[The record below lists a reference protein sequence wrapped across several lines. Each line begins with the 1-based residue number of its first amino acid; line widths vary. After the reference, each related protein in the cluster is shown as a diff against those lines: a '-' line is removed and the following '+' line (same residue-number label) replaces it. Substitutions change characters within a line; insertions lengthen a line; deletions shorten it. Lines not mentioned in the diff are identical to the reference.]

1 MNKFEFIKNNFS
13 IDFLLSMPTLW
24 QLCAILVALGLSF
37 FSNQI
42 IKNYVV
48 GSAVN
53 NWKMATDGL
62 VRIISPIIILIV
74 LFFSKIYL
82 DTFQA
87 TPFLH
92 IAISLVNALIVIRL
106 GVYFIRYLTKP
117 RPWIRALENTIAS
130 LVWVIVALYLF
141 GLLSPIRETLD
152 QVQFSFGDNN
162 FSLFL
167 VFQILF
173 GSALAVLFAVT
184 LGQFI
189 ENRLMKVDQLDMNA
203 RVMINK
209 VFKITLYVVAVV
221 VALSSIG
228 LDLTFLSVFGGAFGV
243 GLAFGMQKI
252 ASNYVCGFIILLDK
266 SIHIGDILM
275 VGEHYGVVT
284 LIRSRYTV
292 LRKLDGIEVIIPN
305 ETLISENIINHTL
318 TDRKSRIS
326 IDVQISYKSSVDK
339 AFEILLNS
347 ARNEPRVLNDP
358 APSVFLMKFAD
369 SGIDL
374 MLSFYIVDPEEGSWG
389 LKSDIY
395 REIWNEFQ
403 KQDIDIPYPYRTVEI
418 VNSDKDKKII

>member
-13 IDFLLSMPTLW
+13 LDFLLSMTTLS
-24 QLCAILVALGLSF
+24 QLSAILVALGLSLF
-37 FSNQI
+37 TNQV

-48 GSAVN
+48 GSAKN

-82 DTFQA
+82 DTFQS
-87 TPFLH
+87 TPILH
-92 IAISLVNALIVIRL
+92 IAISLVNALIIIRL
-106 GVYFIRYLTKP
+106 GVYFIRYIIKP

-130 LVWVIVALYLF
+130 LVWIIVALYLF
-141 GLLSPIRETLD
+141 GLLSPIRDSLA
-152 QVQFSFGDNN
+152 QIQFSFGENN

-167 VFQILF
+167 ALQVMF
-173 GSALAVLFAVT
+173 GSGIAVLFAVT
-184 LGQFI
+184 IGQFI

-203 RVMINK
+203 RVMLNK
-209 VFKITLYVVAVV
+209 ILKITLYVVAVV

-252 ASNYVCGFIILLDK
+252 ASNYICGFIILLDK

-326 IDVQISYKSSVDK
+326 VDVQISYKSSVDK
-339 AFEILLNS
+339 AFEIMLNT
-347 ARNEPRVLNDP
+347 AKNESRVLNDP
-358 APSVFLMKFAD
+358 MPSVFLMKFAD

-374 MLSFYIVDPEEGSWG
+374 MLSFYILDPEEGSWG
-389 LKSDIY
+389 LKSDVY
-395 REIWNEFQ
+395 REIWKEFQ
-403 KQDIDIPYPYRTVEI
+403 KHDIEIPYPYRTVEI
-418 VNSDKDKKII
+418 INSEKIKK

>member
-13 IDFLLSMPTLW
+13 LDFLLSMPTLW
-24 QLCAILVALGLSF
+24 QICAILVALGLSF
-37 FSNQI
+37 FSNKI

-74 LFFSKIYL
+74 LFFSKIFL
-82 DTFQA
+82 DTFQT

-167 VFQILF
+167 VFQVIF

-203 RVMINK
+203 RVMLNK
-209 VFKITLYVVAVV
+209 VLKITLYVVAVV

-275 VGEHYGVVT
+275 VGKHYGVVT

-347 ARNEPRVLNDP
+347 AKNESRVLNDP

-403 KQDIDIPYPYRTVEI
+403 KHDIEIPYPYRTVEI
-418 VNSDKDKKII
+418 INSDKEK

>member
-1 MNKFEFIKNNFS
+1 MNKFEFIKNNFN
-13 IDFLLSMPTLW
+13 IDFLLSTPTLW
-24 QLCAILVALGLSF
+24 QLCAILVAIGLSF
-37 FSNQI
+37 SFNQI

-53 NWKMATDGL
+53 NWKMAADGL

-82 DTFQA
+82 DTFQT

-203 RVMINK
+203 RVMLNK

-347 ARNEPRVLNDP
+347 AKNEPRVLNDP

-395 REIWNEFQ
+395 REIWTEFQ
-403 KQDIDIPYPYRTVEI
+403 KHDIEIPYPYRTVEI

>member
-13 IDFLLSMPTLW
+13 LDFLLSMPTLW
-24 QLCAILVALGLSF
+24 QLCAILAALGLSF
-37 FSNQI
+37 FTNQI

-62 VRIISPIIILIV
+62 IRIISPIIILIV
-74 LFFSKIYL
+74 LFLSKIYL
-82 DTFQA
+82 DTFQ
-87 TPFLH
+87 TTSILH
-92 IAISLVNALIVIRL
+92 IAISLINALIAIRL
-106 GVYFIRYLTKP
+106 GIYFIRYLIKP

-141 GLLSPIRETLD
+141 GLLSPIRETLI

-167 VFQILF
+167 VLQVIF

-189 ENRLMKVDQLDMNA
+189 ENRLMKVNQLDMNA
-203 RVMINK
+203 RVMLNK
-209 VFKITLYVVAVV
+209 ILKITLYVIAVV

-275 VGEHYGVVT
+275 VGEHYGAVT

-339 AFEILLNS
+339 AFEIMLNS
-347 ARNEPRVLNDP
+347 AKNESRVLNDP
-358 APSVFLMKFAD
+358 EPSVFLMKFAD

-395 REIWNEFQ
+395 REIWDEFQ
-403 KQDIDIPYPYRTVEI
+403 KHSIEIPYPYRTVEI
-418 VNSDKDKKII
+418 INSDKAK

>member
-1 MNKFEFIKNNFS
+1 MNKFEFIKNNFNL
-13 IDFLLSMPTLW
+13 DFMLSMPTLW
-24 QLCAILVALGLSF
+24 QFLAIFLALSLSF
-37 FSNQI
+37 FTNKV

-48 GSAVN
+48 GTTKD
-53 NWKMATDGL
+53 NWKIATDGL
-62 VRIISPIIILIV
+62 IRIISPIIILVI
-74 LFFSKIYL
+74 LFVSKIYL
-82 DTFQA
+82 DTFQS
-87 TPFLH
+87 TIFLN

-117 RPWIRALENTIAS
+117 RPWIRALENTIAT
-130 LVWVIVALYLF
+130 LVWFIVALYLF
-141 GLLSPIRETLD
+141 GLLSPIRDSLA
-152 QVQFSFGDNN
+152 QIQFSFGDNI
-162 FSLFL
+162 FSLL
-167 VFQILF
+167 LALQVIF

-184 LGQFI
+184 IGQFI

-203 RVMINK
+203 RVMLNK
-209 VFKITLYVVAVV
+209 ILKITLYIVAVV
-221 VALSSIG
+221 IALSSIG
-228 LDLTFLSVFGGAFGV
+228 LDLTFLSIFGGAFGV

-318 TDRKSRIS
+318 SDRKSRIS

-339 AFEILLNS
+339 AFAIMLN
-347 ARNEPRVLNDP
+347 AAKNESRVLNDP
-358 APSVFLMKFAD
+358 EPNVFLMKFAD

-374 MLSFYIVDPEEGSWG
+374 MLSFYILDPEEGSWG

-395 REIWNEFQ
+395 REIWDEFQ
-403 KQDIDIPYPYRTVEI
+403 KEGIEIPYPYRTVEI
-418 VNSDKDKKII
+418 INSEKDK

>member
-1 MNKFEFIKNNFS
+1 MNKFEFIKNNFNL
-13 IDFLLSMPTLW
+13 DFLLSMPTLW
-24 QLCAILVALGLSF
+24 QFIAIFLALGLSF
-37 FSNQI
+37 FTNQV

-48 GSAVN
+48 GTSKD
-53 NWKMATDGL
+53 NWKIATDGL
-62 VRIISPIIILIV
+62 VRIISPIIILVV

-82 DTFQA
+82 DTFQS
-87 TPFLH
+87 TQFLH
-92 IAISLVNALIVIRL
+92 IAISLVNALIIIRL
-106 GVYFIRYLTKP
+106 GVYFIRYLIKP
-117 RPWIRALENTIAS
+117 RPWIRALENTIAT
-130 LVWVIVALYLF
+130 LVWIIVALYLF
-141 GLLSPIRETLD
+141 GLLSPIGDSLAQIE
-152 QVQFSFGDNN
+152 FSFGDNS
-162 FSLFL
+162 FSLLL
-167 VFQILF
+167 VLQVIF

-184 LGQFI
+184 IGQFI
-189 ENRLMKVDQLDMNA
+189 ENRLMKIDQLDMNA
-203 RVMINK
+203 RVMLNK
-209 VFKITLYVVAVV
+209 ILKITLYVVAVV

-228 LDLTFLSVFGGAFGV
+228 LDLTFLSIFGGAFGV

-318 TDRKSRIS
+318 SDRKSRIS

-347 ARNEPRVLNDP
+347 AKNESRVLNDP
-358 APSVFLMKFAD
+358 KPTVFLMKFAD

-395 REIWNEFQ
+395 REIWDEFQ
-403 KQDIDIPYPYRTVEI
+403 KNGIEIPYPYRTVEI
-418 VNSDKDKKII
+418 INSENK

>member
-1 MNKFEFIKNNFS
+1 MNKFEFIKNNLS
-13 IDFLLSMPTLW
+13 LDFLLSMTTLS
-24 QLCAILVALGLSF
+24 QLCAILIALGLSLF
-37 FSNQI
+37 TNQV

-48 GSAVN
+48 GSAKN

-82 DTFQA
+82 DTFQSA
-87 TPFLH
+87 PILH
-92 IAISLVNALIVIRL
+92 IAISLVNALIIIRL
-106 GVYFIRYLTKP
+106 GVYFIRYIIKP

-130 LVWVIVALYLF
+130 LVWIIVALYLF
-141 GLLSPIRETLD
+141 GLLSPIRESLANI
-152 QVQFSFGDNN
+152 QFSFGENN

-167 VFQILF
+167 ALQVMF
-173 GSALAVLFAVT
+173 GSAIAVLFAVT
-184 LGQFI
+184 IGQFI

-203 RVMINK
+203 RVMLNK
-209 VFKITLYVVAVV
+209 ILKITLYVVAVV

-252 ASNYVCGFIILLDK
+252 ASNYICGFIILLDK

-339 AFEILLNS
+339 AFEIMLNT
-347 ARNEPRVLNDP
+347 AKNESRVLNDP
-358 APSVFLMKFAD
+358 TPSVFLMKFAD

-374 MLSFYIVDPEEGSWG
+374 MLSFYILDPEEGSWG
-389 LKSDIY
+389 LKSDVY
-395 REIWNEFQ
+395 REIWKEFQ
-403 KQDIDIPYPYRTVEI
+403 KHNIEIPYPYRTVEI
-418 VNSDKDKKII
+418 VNSENLKK

>member
-13 IDFLLSMPTLW
+13 LDFLLSIPTLW
-24 QLCAILVALGLSF
+24 QLCAILAALGLSF
-37 FSNQI
+37 FTNQI

-74 LFFSKIYL
+74 LFLSKIYL
-82 DTFQA
+82 DTFQ
-87 TPFLH
+87 TTSILH
-92 IAISLVNALIVIRL
+92 IAISLINALIVIRL
-106 GVYFIRYLTKP
+106 GIYFIRYLIKP
-117 RPWIRALENTIAS
+117 SPWIRALENTIAS

-141 GLLSPIRETLD
+141 GLLSPIRETLI

-167 VFQILF
+167 VLQVIF
-173 GSALAVLFAVT
+173 GSALAILFAVT

-203 RVMINK
+203 RVMLNK
-209 VFKITLYVVAVV
+209 ILKITLYVVAVV

-228 LDLTFLSVFGGAFGV
+228 LDLTFLSIFGGAFGV

-275 VGEHYGVVT
+275 VGEHYGAVT

-339 AFEILLNS
+339 AFEIMLNS
-347 ARNEPRVLNDP
+347 AKNESRVLNDP
-358 APSVFLMKFAD
+358 EPSVFLMKFAD

-403 KQDIDIPYPYRTVEI
+403 KHGIEIPYPYRTVEI
-418 VNSDKDKKII
+418 INSDKENKII

>member
-1 MNKFEFIKNNFS
+1 MNKFEFIKNNFN
-13 IDFLLSMPTLW
+13 IDFLLSIPTLL

-53 NWKMATDGL
+53 NWKMAADGL

-82 DTFQA
+82 DTFQT

-130 LVWVIVALYLF
+130 LVWVIVTLYLF

-203 RVMINK
+203 RVMLNK
-209 VFKITLYVVAVV
+209 VFKITLYVIAVV

-347 ARNEPRVLNDP
+347 AKNESRVLNDP

-403 KQDIDIPYPYRTVEI
+403 KQDIEIPYPYRTVEI
-418 VNSDKDKKII
+418 INSDKDK

>member
-13 IDFLLSMPTLW
+13 LDFLLSIPTLW
-24 QLCAILVALGLSF
+24 QLCAILAALGLSF
-37 FSNQI
+37 FTNQI

-74 LFFSKIYL
+74 LFLSKIYL
-82 DTFQA
+82 DTFQ
-87 TPFLH
+87 TTSILH
-92 IAISLVNALIVIRL
+92 IAISLINALIVIRL
-106 GVYFIRYLTKP
+106 GIYFIRYLIKP
-117 RPWIRALENTIAS
+117 SPWIRALENTIAS

-141 GLLSPIRETLD
+141 GLLSPIRETLT
-152 QVQFSFGDNN
+152 QIQFSFGDNN

-167 VFQILF
+167 VLQVIF

-203 RVMINK
+203 RVMLNK
-209 VFKITLYVVAVV
+209 ILKITLYVVAVV

-228 LDLTFLSVFGGAFGV
+228 LDLTFLSIFGGAFGV

-275 VGEHYGVVT
+275 VGEHYGAVT

-339 AFEILLNS
+339 AFEIMLNS
-347 ARNEPRVLNDP
+347 AKNESRVLNDP
-358 APSVFLMKFAD
+358 EPSVFLMKFAD

-403 KQDIDIPYPYRTVEI
+403 KHGIEIPYPYRTVEI
-418 VNSDKDKKII
+418 INSDKENKII

>member
-13 IDFLLSMPTLW
+13 LDFLLSMPTLW
-24 QLCAILVALGLSF
+24 QLCAILAALGLSF
-37 FSNQI
+37 FTNQI

-74 LFFSKIYL
+74 LFLSKIYL
-82 DTFQA
+82 DTFQ
-87 TPFLH
+87 TTSILH
-92 IAISLVNALIVIRL
+92 IAISLINALIAIRL
-106 GVYFIRYLTKP
+106 GIYFIRYLIKP

-141 GLLSPIRETLD
+141 GLLSPIRETLI

-167 VFQILF
+167 VLQVIF

-203 RVMINK
+203 RVMLNK
-209 VFKITLYVVAVV
+209 ILKITLYVIAVV

-275 VGEHYGVVT
+275 VGEHYGAVT

-339 AFEILLNS
+339 AFEIMLNS
-347 ARNEPRVLNDP
+347 AKNESRVLNDP
-358 APSVFLMKFAD
+358 EPSVFLMKFAD

-395 REIWNEFQ
+395 REIWDEFQ
-403 KQDIDIPYPYRTVEI
+403 KHDIEIPYPYRTVEI
-418 VNSDKDKKII
+418 INSDKENKII

>member
-13 IDFLLSMPTLW
+13 LDFLLSMTTLS
-24 QLCAILVALGLSF
+24 QLSAILVALGLSLF
-37 FSNQI
+37 TNQV

-48 GSAVN
+48 GSAKN

-82 DTFQA
+82 DTFQS
-87 TPFLH
+87 TPILH
-92 IAISLVNALIVIRL
+92 IAISLVNALIIIRL
-106 GVYFIRYLTKP
+106 GVYFIRYIIKP

-130 LVWVIVALYLF
+130 LVWIIVALYLF
-141 GLLSPIRETLD
+141 GLLSPIRDSLA
-152 QVQFSFGDNN
+152 QIQFSFGENN

-167 VFQILF
+167 ALQVMF
-173 GSALAVLFAVT
+173 GSSIAVLFAVT
-184 LGQFI
+184 IGQFI

-203 RVMINK
+203 RVMLNK
-209 VFKITLYVVAVV
+209 ILKITLYVVAVV

-252 ASNYVCGFIILLDK
+252 ASNYICGFIILLDK

-326 IDVQISYKSSVDK
+326 VDVQISYKSSVDK
-339 AFEILLNS
+339 AFEIMLNT
-347 ARNEPRVLNDP
+347 AKNESRVLNDP
-358 APSVFLMKFAD
+358 MPSVFLMKFAD

-374 MLSFYIVDPEEGSWG
+374 MLSFYILDPEEGSWG
-389 LKSDIY
+389 LKSDVY
-395 REIWNEFQ
+395 REIWKEFQ
-403 KQDIDIPYPYRTVEI
+403 KHDIEIPYPYRTVEI
-418 VNSDKDKKII
+418 INSEKIKK

>member
-13 IDFLLSMPTLW
+13 IDFLLSMPTLL

-53 NWKMATDGL
+53 NWKMAADGL

-82 DTFQA
+82 DTFQT

-130 LVWVIVALYLF
+130 LVWVIVTLYLF

-203 RVMINK
+203 RVMLNK
-209 VFKITLYVVAVV
+209 VFKITLYVIAVV

-347 ARNEPRVLNDP
+347 AKNESRVLNDP

-395 REIWNEFQ
+395 REIWSEFQ
-403 KQDIDIPYPYRTVEI
+403 KQDIEIPYPYRTVEI
-418 VNSDKDKKII
+418 INSDKDK

>member
-13 IDFLLSMPTLW
+13 LDFLLSMTTLS
-24 QLCAILVALGLSF
+24 QLSAILIALGLSLF
-37 FSNQI
+37 TNQV

-48 GSAVN
+48 DSTKN

-74 LFFSKIYL
+74 LFLSKIYL
-82 DTFQA
+82 DTFQSA
-87 TPFLH
+87 PILH
-92 IAISLVNALIVIRL
+92 IAISLVNALIIIRL
-106 GVYFIRYLTKP
+106 GVYFIRYIIKP

-130 LVWVIVALYLF
+130 LVWIIVALYLF
-141 GLLSPIRETLD
+141 GLLSPIRESLT
-152 QVQFSFGDNN
+152 QIQFSFGENN

-167 VFQILF
+167 ALQVIF
-173 GSALAVLFAVT
+173 GSGIAVLFAVT
-184 LGQFI
+184 IGQFI

-203 RVMINK
+203 RVMLNK
-209 VFKITLYVVAVV
+209 ILKITLYVVAVV

-252 ASNYVCGFIILLDK
+252 ASNYICGFIILLDK

-326 IDVQISYKSSVDK
+326 VDVQISYKSSVDK
-339 AFEILLNS
+339 AFEIMLNT
-347 ARNEPRVLNDP
+347 AKNESRVLNDP
-358 APSVFLMKFAD
+358 MPSVFLMKFAD

-374 MLSFYIVDPEEGSWG
+374 MLSFYILDPEEGSWG
-389 LKSDIY
+389 LKSDVY
-395 REIWNEFQ
+395 REIWKEFQ
-403 KQDIDIPYPYRTVEI
+403 KHDIEIPYPYRTVEI
-418 VNSDKDKKII
+418 INSEKIKK

>member
-13 IDFLLSMPTLW
+13 TDFLLSVPTLW
-24 QLCAILVALGLSF
+24 QLCAILIALGLSF
-37 FSNQI
+37 FSNKI
-42 IKNYVV
+42 IKNYIV

-62 VRIISPIIILIV
+62 VRIISPIIILII

-82 DTFQA
+82 DTFQT

-106 GVYFIRYLTKP
+106 GVYFIRYLIKP

-152 QVQFSFGDNN
+152 QVQFNFGDNN

-167 VFQILF
+167 VFQIIF

-189 ENRLMKVDQLDMNA
+189 ENRLMNVDQLDMNA
-203 RVMINK
+203 RVMLNK

-347 ARNEPRVLNDP
+347 AKNESRVLNDP

-395 REIWNEFQ
+395 REIWHEFQ
-403 KQDIDIPYPYRTVEI
+403 RQDIEIPYPYRTVEI
-418 VNSDKDKKII
+418 INSDKDK

>member
-13 IDFLLSMPTLW
+13 IDFLLSMPTLL
-24 QLCAILVALGLSF
+24 QLWAILVALGLSF

-53 NWKMATDGL
+53 NWKMAADGL

-82 DTFQA
+82 DTFQT

-92 IAISLVNALIVIRL
+92 IGISLVNALIVIRL

-130 LVWVIVALYLF
+130 LVWVIVTLYLF

-167 VFQILF
+167 VFQIIF

-203 RVMINK
+203 RVMLNK
-209 VFKITLYVVAVV
+209 VFKITLYVIAVV

-252 ASNYVCGFIILLDK
+252 ASNYICGFIILLDK

-347 ARNEPRVLNDP
+347 AKNESRVLNDP

-403 KQDIDIPYPYRTVEI
+403 KQDIEIPYPYRTVEI
-418 VNSDKDKKII
+418 INSDKDK

>member
-1 MNKFEFIKNNFS
+1 MNKFEFIKNNYS
-13 IDFLLSMPTLW
+13 LDFLLSMPTLL
-24 QLCAILVALGLSF
+24 QLCAILVALGLSIF
-37 FSNQI
+37 TNQI
-42 IKNYVV
+42 IKNYVI

-53 NWKMATDGL
+53 NWKIATDGL
-62 VRIISPIIILIV
+62 IRIISPFIILIV
-74 LFFSKIYL
+74 LFFSMIYL
-82 DTFQA
+82 NTFQT
-87 TPFLH
+87 TPILN
-92 IAISLVNALIVIRL
+92 IAISLINALIIIRL
-106 GVYFIRYLTKP
+106 GVYFIRYLIKP
-117 RPWIRALENTIAS
+117 SPWIRALENTIAS

-167 VFQILF
+167 VFQVIF

-203 RVMINK
+203 RVMLNK
-209 VFKITLYVVAVV
+209 VLKITLYVVAVV

-275 VGEHYGVVT
+275 VGDHYGVVT

-347 ARNEPRVLNDP
+347 AKNEPRVLNDP

-395 REIWNEFQ
+395 REIWTEFQ
-403 KQDIDIPYPYRTVEI
+403 KHDIEIPYPYRTVEI

>member
-13 IDFLLSMPTLW
+13 LDFLLSMPTLW
-24 QLCAILVALGLSF
+24 QLFVILVALGLSF

-53 NWKMATDGL
+53 NWKMAADGL

-74 LFFSKIYL
+74 LFFSKIFL

-167 VFQILF
+167 VFQVIF

-189 ENRLMKVDQLDMNA
+189 ENRLMKIDQLDMNA
-203 RVMINK
+203 RVMLNK

-347 ARNEPRVLNDP
+347 AKNESRVLNNP

-403 KQDIDIPYPYRTVEI
+403 KQDIEIPYPYRTVEI
-418 VNSDKDKKII
+418 INSDKDKKII

>member
-1 MNKFEFIKNNFS
+1 MNKFELIKNNFNL
-13 IDFLLSMPTLW
+13 DFMLSMPTLW
-24 QLCAILVALGLSF
+24 QFLAIFLALSLSF
-37 FSNQI
+37 FTNKV

-48 GSAVN
+48 GTTKD
-53 NWKMATDGL
+53 NWKIATDGL
-62 VRIISPIIILIV
+62 IRIISPIIILVI
-74 LFFSKIYL
+74 LFLSKIYL
-82 DTFQA
+82 DTFQS
-87 TPFLH
+87 TLFLH

-117 RPWIRALENTIAS
+117 RPWIRALENTIAT
-130 LVWVIVALYLF
+130 LVWFIVALYLF
-141 GLLSPIRETLD
+141 GLLSPIRDSLA
-152 QVQFSFGDNN
+152 QIQFSFGDNT
-162 FSLFL
+162 FSLL
-167 VFQILF
+167 LALQVIF

-184 LGQFI
+184 IGQFI

-203 RVMINK
+203 RVMLNK
-209 VFKITLYVVAVV
+209 ILKITLYVVAVV
-221 VALSSIG
+221 IALSSIG
-228 LDLTFLSVFGGAFGV
+228 LDLTFLSIFGGAFGV

-318 TDRKSRIS
+318 SDRKSRIS

-339 AFEILLNS
+339 AFEIMLNS
-347 ARNEPRVLNDP
+347 AKNESRVLNDP
-358 APSVFLMKFAD
+358 EPAVFLMKFAD

-395 REIWNEFQ
+395 REIWDEFQ
-403 KQDIDIPYPYRTVEI
+403 KHGIEIPYPYRTVEI
-418 VNSDKDKKII
+418 INSEKDK

>member
-13 IDFLLSMPTLW
+13 LDFLLSMPTLW
-24 QLCAILVALGLSF
+24 QICAILVALGLSF
-37 FSNQI
+37 FSNKI

-82 DTFQA
+82 DTFQT

-167 VFQILF
+167 VFQVIF

-203 RVMINK
+203 RVMLNK
-209 VFKITLYVVAVV
+209 VLKITLYVVAVV

-347 ARNEPRVLNDP
+347 AKNESRVLNDP

-403 KQDIDIPYPYRTVEI
+403 KHNIEIPYPYRTVEI
-418 VNSDKDKKII
+418 INSDKDK

>member
-13 IDFLLSMPTLW
+13 LDFLLSMPTLW
-24 QLCAILVALGLSF
+24 QLCAILAALGLSF
-37 FSNQI
+37 FTNQI

-74 LFFSKIYL
+74 LFLSKIYL
-82 DTFQA
+82 DTFQ
-87 TPFLH
+87 TTSILH
-92 IAISLVNALIVIRL
+92 IAISLINALIAIRL
-106 GVYFIRYLTKP
+106 GIYFIRYLIKP

-141 GLLSPIRETLD
+141 GLLSPIRETLI

-167 VFQILF
+167 VLQVIF

-189 ENRLMKVDQLDMNA
+189 ENRLMKIDQLDMNA
-203 RVMINK
+203 RVMLNK
-209 VFKITLYVVAVV
+209 ILKITLYVIAVV

-275 VGEHYGVVT
+275 VGEHYGAVT

-339 AFEILLNS
+339 AFEIMLNS
-347 ARNEPRVLNDP
+347 AKNESRVLNDP
-358 APSVFLMKFAD
+358 EPSVFLMKFAD

-395 REIWNEFQ
+395 REIWDEFQ
-403 KQDIDIPYPYRTVEI
+403 KHGIEIPYPYRTVEI
-418 VNSDKDKKII
+418 INSDKENKII

>member
-1 MNKFEFIKNNFS
+1 M
-13 IDFLLSMPTLW
+13 LSMPTLW
-24 QLCAILVALGLSF
+24 QFLAIFLALSLSF
-37 FSNQI
+37 FTNKV

-48 GSAVN
+48 GTTKD
-53 NWKMATDGL
+53 NWKIATDGL
-62 VRIISPIIILIV
+62 IRIISPIIILVI
-74 LFFSKIYL
+74 LFLSKIYL
-82 DTFQA
+82 DTFQS
-87 TPFLH
+87 TLFLH

-117 RPWIRALENTIAS
+117 RPWIRALENTIAT
-130 LVWVIVALYLF
+130 LVWFIVALYLF
-141 GLLSPIRETLD
+141 GLLSPIRDSLA
-152 QVQFSFGDNN
+152 QIQFSFGDNT
-162 FSLFL
+162 FSLLL
-167 VFQILF
+167 VLQVIF

-184 LGQFI
+184 IGQFI

-203 RVMINK
+203 RVMLNK
-209 VFKITLYVVAVV
+209 ILKITLYVVAVV
-221 VALSSIG
+221 IALSSIG
-228 LDLTFLSVFGGAFGV
+228 LDLTFLSIFGGAFGV

-318 TDRKSRIS
+318 SDRKSRIS

-339 AFEILLNS
+339 AFEIMLN
-347 ARNEPRVLNDP
+347 AAKNESRVLNDP
-358 APSVFLMKFAD
+358 EPTVFLMKFAD

-374 MLSFYIVDPEEGSWG
+374 MLSFYILDPEEGSWG

-395 REIWNEFQ
+395 REIWDEFQ
-403 KQDIDIPYPYRTVEI
+403 KDGIEIPYPYRTVEI
-418 VNSDKDKKII
+418 INSEKDK

>member
-1 MNKFEFIKNNFS
+1 
-13 IDFLLSMPTLW
+13 MPTLL
-24 QLCAILVALGLSF
+24 QLWAILVALGLSF

-53 NWKMATDGL
+53 NWKMAADGL

-82 DTFQA
+82 DTFQT

-92 IAISLVNALIVIRL
+92 IGISLVNALIVIRL

-130 LVWVIVALYLF
+130 LVWVIVTLYLF

-167 VFQILF
+167 VFQIIF

-203 RVMINK
+203 RVMLNK
-209 VFKITLYVVAVV
+209 VFKITLYVIAVV

-252 ASNYVCGFIILLDK
+252 ASNYICGFIILLDK

-347 ARNEPRVLNDP
+347 AKNESRVLNDP

-403 KQDIDIPYPYRTVEI
+403 KQDIEIPYPYRTVEI
-418 VNSDKDKKII
+418 INSDKDK

>member
-13 IDFLLSMPTLW
+13 LDFLLSMPTLW

-42 IKNYVV
+42 IKNYVI
-48 GSAVN
+48 GSAAN

-62 VRIISPIIILIV
+62 VRIISPIIILAA
-74 LFFSKIYL
+74 LFFSKVYL
-82 DTFQA
+82 DTFQT

-106 GVYFIRYLTKP
+106 GVYFIRYLIKP

-167 VFQILF
+167 VFQVIF

-203 RVMINK
+203 RVMLNK
-209 VFKITLYVVAVV
+209 VLKITLYVVAVV

-252 ASNYVCGFIILLDK
+252 ASNYICGFIILLDK

-347 ARNEPRVLNDP
+347 AKNESRVLNDP

-369 SGIDL
+369 SGIDI

-403 KQDIDIPYPYRTVEI
+403 KHDIEIPYPYRTVEI
-418 VNSDKDKKII
+418 INSGKDK

>member
-1 MNKFEFIKNNFS
+1 MNNFEFIRNNFS
-13 IDFLLSMPTLW
+13 LDFLLSMPTLW
-24 QLCAILVALGLSF
+24 QFLAIFIALGLSF
-37 FSNQI
+37 FTNQF

-48 GSAVN
+48 GTTKD

-62 VRIISPIIILIV
+62 VRIISPIIILVV

-82 DTFQA
+82 DTFQS
-87 TPFLH
+87 TLFLH
-92 IAISLVNALIVIRL
+92 IAISLINALIVIRL
-106 GVYFIRYLTKP
+106 GVYFIRYLIKP

-141 GLLSPIRETLD
+141 GLLSPIRDSLA
-152 QVQFSFGDNN
+152 QIQFSFGDNS
-162 FSLFL
+162 FSLL
-167 VFQILF
+167 LALQVIF

-184 LGQFI
+184 IGQFI

-203 RVMINK
+203 RVMLNK
-209 VFKITLYVVAVV
+209 ILKITLYVVAVV

-228 LDLTFLSVFGGAFGV
+228 LDLTFLSIFGGAFGV

-318 TDRKSRIS
+318 SDRKSRIS

-339 AFEILLNS
+339 AFEIMLNS
-347 ARNEPRVLNDP
+347 AKNESRVLNDP
-358 APSVFLMKFAD
+358 EPAVFLMKFAD

-395 REIWNEFQ
+395 REIWDEFQ
-403 KQDIDIPYPYRTVEI
+403 KHDIEIPYPYRTVEI
-418 VNSDKDKKII
+418 INSEKDK

>member
-13 IDFLLSMPTLW
+13 LDFLLSMTTLL
-24 QLCAILVALGLSF
+24 QLSAILIALGLSLF
-37 FSNQI
+37 TNQV

-48 GSAVN
+48 GSAKN

-74 LFFSKIYL
+74 LFLSKIYL
-82 DTFQA
+82 DTFQSA
-87 TPFLH
+87 PILH
-92 IAISLVNALIVIRL
+92 IAISLVNALIIIRL
-106 GVYFIRYLTKP
+106 GVYFIRYIIKP

-130 LVWVIVALYLF
+130 LVWIIVALYLF
-141 GLLSPIRETLD
+141 GLLSPIRESLT
-152 QVQFSFGDNN
+152 QIQFSFGENN

-167 VFQILF
+167 ALQVIF
-173 GSALAVLFAVT
+173 GSGIAVLFAVT
-184 LGQFI
+184 IGQFI

-203 RVMINK
+203 RVMLNK
-209 VFKITLYVVAVV
+209 VLKITLYVVAVV

-252 ASNYVCGFIILLDK
+252 ASNYICGFIILLDK

-326 IDVQISYKSSVDK
+326 VDVQISYKSSVDK
-339 AFEILLNS
+339 AFEIMLNT
-347 ARNEPRVLNDP
+347 AKNESRVLNDP
-358 APSVFLMKFAD
+358 MPSVFLMKFAD

-374 MLSFYIVDPEEGSWG
+374 MLSFYILDPEEGSWG
-389 LKSDIY
+389 LKSDVY
-395 REIWNEFQ
+395 REIWKEFQ
-403 KQDIDIPYPYRTVEI
+403 KHDIEIPYPCRTVEI
-418 VNSDKDKKII
+418 INSEKIKK

>member
-1 MNKFEFIKNNFS
+1 MS
-13 IDFLLSMPTLW
+13 IPVLW
-24 QLCAILVALGLSF
+24 QLCAILLAIGLSF
-37 FSNQI
+37 FTNQI
-42 IKNYVV
+42 IKNYVI
-48 GSAVN
+48 GSAGK
-53 NWKMATDGL
+53 NWKIATDGI

-82 DTFQA
+82 ETFQTA
-87 TPFLH
+87 SILG
-92 IAISLVNALIVIRL
+92 IAITLINALIVIRL
-106 GVYFIRYLTKP
+106 GVYFIRYLVKP

-141 GLLSPIRETLD
+141 GLLSPIRESLV
-152 QVQFSFGDNN
+152 QVQFSFGDND

-167 VFQILF
+167 VLQVLF

-203 RVMINK
+203 RVMLNK

-347 ARNEPRVLNDP
+347 AKNESRVLNDP

-369 SGIDL
+369 SGIDI

-395 REIWNEFQ
+395 REIWDEFQ
-403 KQDIDIPYPYRTVEI
+403 KHGIEIPYPYRTVEI
-418 VNSDKDKKII
+418 INSDKDK

>member
-13 IDFLLSMPTLW
+13 LDFLLSMTTLS
-24 QLCAILVALGLSF
+24 QLSAILIALGLSLF
-37 FSNQI
+37 TNQV

-48 GSAVN
+48 GSAKN

-74 LFFSKIYL
+74 LFLSKIYL
-82 DTFQA
+82 DSFQSA
-87 TPFLH
+87 PILH
-92 IAISLVNALIVIRL
+92 IAISLVNALIIIRL
-106 GVYFIRYLTKP
+106 GVYFIRYIIKP

-130 LVWVIVALYLF
+130 LVWIIVALYLF
-141 GLLSPIRETLD
+141 GLLSPIRESLT
-152 QVQFSFGDNN
+152 QIQFSFGENN

-167 VFQILF
+167 ALQVIF
-173 GSALAVLFAVT
+173 GSGIAVLFAVT
-184 LGQFI
+184 IGQFI

-203 RVMINK
+203 RVMLNK
-209 VFKITLYVVAVV
+209 ILKITLYVVAVV

-252 ASNYVCGFIILLDK
+252 ASNYICGFIILLDK

-326 IDVQISYKSSVDK
+326 VDVQISYKSSVDK
-339 AFEILLNS
+339 AFEIMLNT
-347 ARNEPRVLNDP
+347 AKNESRVLNDP
-358 APSVFLMKFAD
+358 MPSVFLMKFAD

-374 MLSFYIVDPEEGSWG
+374 MLSFYILDPEEGSWG
-389 LKSDIY
+389 LKSDVY
-395 REIWNEFQ
+395 REIWKEFQ
-403 KQDIDIPYPYRTVEI
+403 KHDIEIPYPYRTVEI
-418 VNSDKDKKII
+418 INSEKIKK

>member
-13 IDFLLSMPTLW
+13 LDFLLSMPTLW

-62 VRIISPIIILIV
+62 VRIISPIIILVV
-74 LFFSKIYL
+74 LLFSKIYL
-82 DTFQA
+82 DTFQT

-167 VFQILF
+167 VFQVIF

-203 RVMINK
+203 RVMLNK
-209 VFKITLYVVAVV
+209 VLKITLYVVAVV

-347 ARNEPRVLNDP
+347 AKNESRVLNDP

-403 KQDIDIPYPYRTVEI
+403 KHNIEIPYPYRTVEI
-418 VNSDKDKKII
+418 INSDKDK

>member
-13 IDFLLSMPTLW
+13 LDFLLSIPTLW
-24 QLCAILVALGLSF
+24 QLCAILAALGLSF
-37 FSNQI
+37 FTNQI

-62 VRIISPIIILIV
+62 IRIISPIIILIV
-74 LFFSKIYL
+74 LFLSKIYL
-82 DTFQA
+82 DTFQ
-87 TPFLH
+87 TTSILH
-92 IAISLVNALIVIRL
+92 IAISLINALIVIRL
-106 GVYFIRYLTKP
+106 GIYFIRYLIKP

-141 GLLSPIRETLD
+141 GLLSPIRETLI

-167 VFQILF
+167 VLQVIF

-203 RVMINK
+203 RVMLNK
-209 VFKITLYVVAVV
+209 ILKITLYVVAVV

-228 LDLTFLSVFGGAFGV
+228 LDLTFLSIFGGAFGV

-275 VGEHYGVVT
+275 VGEHYGAVT

-339 AFEILLNS
+339 AFEIMLNS
-347 ARNEPRVLNDP
+347 AKNESRVLNDP
-358 APSVFLMKFAD
+358 EPSVFLMKFAD

-395 REIWNEFQ
+395 REIWDEFQ
-403 KQDIDIPYPYRTVEI
+403 KHSIEIPYPYRTVEI
-418 VNSDKDKKII
+418 INSDKAK

>member
-1 MNKFEFIKNNFS
+1 MNNFEFIRNNFS
-13 IDFLLSMPTLW
+13 LDFLLSMPTLW
-24 QLCAILVALGLSF
+24 QFLAIFIALGLSF
-37 FSNQI
+37 FTNQF

-48 GSAVN
+48 GTTKD
-53 NWKMATDGL
+53 NWKIATDGL
-62 VRIISPIIILIV
+62 VRIISPIIILVV

-82 DTFQA
+82 GTFQS
-87 TPFLH
+87 TLFLH
-92 IAISLVNALIVIRL
+92 IAISLINALIVIRL
-106 GVYFIRYLTKP
+106 GVYFIRYLIKP

-141 GLLSPIRETLD
+141 GLLSPIRDSLA
-152 QVQFSFGDNN
+152 QIQFSFGDNS
-162 FSLFL
+162 FSLL
-167 VFQILF
+167 LALQVIF

-184 LGQFI
+184 IGQFI

-203 RVMINK
+203 RVMLNK
-209 VFKITLYVVAVV
+209 ILKITLYVVAVV

-228 LDLTFLSVFGGAFGV
+228 LDLTFLSIFGGAFGV

-318 TDRKSRIS
+318 SDRKSRIS

-339 AFEILLNS
+339 AFEIMLNS
-347 ARNEPRVLNDP
+347 AKNESRVLNDP
-358 APSVFLMKFAD
+358 EPAVFLMKFAD

-395 REIWNEFQ
+395 REIWDEFQ
-403 KQDIDIPYPYRTVEI
+403 KHGIEIPYPYRTVEI
-418 VNSDKDKKII
+418 INSEKDK

>member
-1 MNKFEFIKNNFS
+1 MNNFEFIRNNFS
-13 IDFLLSMPTLW
+13 LDFLLSMPTLW
-24 QLCAILVALGLSF
+24 QFLAIFIALGLSF
-37 FSNQI
+37 FTNQF

-48 GSAVN
+48 GTTKD

-62 VRIISPIIILIV
+62 VRIISPIIILVV

-82 DTFQA
+82 DTFQP
-87 TPFLH
+87 TLFLH
-92 IAISLVNALIVIRL
+92 IAISLINALIVIRL
-106 GVYFIRYLTKP
+106 GVYFIRYLIKP

-141 GLLSPIRETLD
+141 GLLSPIRDGLA
-152 QVQFSFGDNN
+152 QIQFSFGDNS
-162 FSLFL
+162 FSLL
-167 VFQILF
+167 LALQVIF

-184 LGQFI
+184 IGQFI

-203 RVMINK
+203 RVMLNK
-209 VFKITLYVVAVV
+209 ILKITLYVVAVV
-221 VALSSIG
+221 IALSSIG
-228 LDLTFLSVFGGAFGV
+228 LDLTFLSIFGGAFGV

-318 TDRKSRIS
+318 SDRKSRIS

-339 AFEILLNS
+339 AFEIMLNS
-347 ARNEPRVLNDP
+347 AKNESRVLNDP
-358 APSVFLMKFAD
+358 EPAVFLMKFAD

-374 MLSFYIVDPEEGSWG
+374 MLSFYIVDPEEGSCG

-395 REIWNEFQ
+395 REIWDEFQ
-403 KQDIDIPYPYRTVEI
+403 KHDIEIPYPYRTVEI
-418 VNSDKDKKII
+418 INSEKDK

>member
-13 IDFLLSMPTLW
+13 IDFLLSMPTLL

-62 VRIISPIIILIV
+62 VRIISPIIILII

-82 DTFQA
+82 DTFQT

-130 LVWVIVALYLF
+130 LVWVIVTLYLF

-167 VFQILF
+167 VFQIIF

-203 RVMINK
+203 RVMLNK
-209 VFKITLYVVAVV
+209 VFKITLYVIAVV

-347 ARNEPRVLNDP
+347 AKNESRVLNDP

-403 KQDIDIPYPYRTVEI
+403 KQDIEIPYPYRTVEI
-418 VNSDKDKKII
+418 INSDKDK

>member
-13 IDFLLSMPTLW
+13 LDFLLSMPTLW

-37 FSNQI
+37 FTNQI

-53 NWKMATDGL
+53 NWRIAADGL

-87 TPFLH
+87 TPILY
-92 IAISLVNALIVIRL
+92 IAISLINALIVIRL
-106 GVYFIRYLTKP
+106 GFYFIRYLIKP

-167 VFQILF
+167 VFQVIF

-203 RVMINK
+203 RVMLNK
-209 VFKITLYVVAVV
+209 VLKITLYVVAVV

-347 ARNEPRVLNDP
+347 AKHEVRVLNDP

-403 KQDIDIPYPYRTVEI
+403 KNNIEIPYPYRTVEI
-418 VNSDKDKKII
+418 INSDKDK